1 MKSVLT
7 YFAACFL
14 FVSAHA
20 QLSYPDTLFT
30 SYFQRYDSGVNAAD
44 GTISLLLPD
53 GRSLWMM
60 GDSFVGL
67 ADSATGSMPCL
78 FNVRSA
84 IMVQDNDTLSKFTT
98 LWNPSGADIYARQFV
113 QMPGDNKVTYWPS
126 AGMVEGD
133 TAYLFWAR
141 HPFDP
146 TKVWNLGFSGMVVA
160 KVSLPD
166 LQLVEV
172 VPIYHPGIYYGMA
185 IYKDVPRGYY
195 YIYGKEV
202 NLAVVEPFVARAPIG
217 QLLGPWEFHQGNGN
231 WSPNPDDAVK
241 ISNQAVTHEYS
252 AFELGGRY
260 HIFFQTNGYLSCGQ
274 GRNMYTISADV
285 PWGPFEN
292 PRLLYTMRD
301 TLQNSYLNTY
311 NGQAHPQFTENDE
324 LLISYNVNGPCP
336 DECPNPFTDRRA
348 ADGYRPKFARVP
360 LSFIEP
366 DFSTRIAGSTK
377 LDVLRIFPNPATDF
391 IQIAGIPPMGVR
403 VDLIDMQG
411 KHIRHTTS
419 DQLDVKGVLTGLY
432 MVRVEE
438 KGRVRFGKVQI
449 LTRE

>member
-1 MKSVLT
+1 MREAIICFV
-7 YFAACFL
+7 ACFL

-44 GTISLLLPD
+44 GSISLLLPD

-126 AGMVEGD
+126 AGIVEGD

-146 TKVWNLGFSGMVVA
+146 SQVWNLGFSGMVVA
-160 KVSLPD
+160 KVSLLD

-185 IYKDVPRGYY
+185 IYKDVQRGYY

-202 NLAVVEPFVARAPIG
+202 NLFVVEPFVARAPIG
-217 QLLGPWEFHQGNGN
+217 QLFGPWEFHQGGGN
-231 WSPNPDDAVK
+231 WSSNPDDAVK

-252 AFELGGRY
+252 VFELGGRY
-260 HIFFQTNGYLSCGQ
+260 HLFFQTNGYLSCGQ

-301 TLQNSYLNTY
+301 TLNQSYLNTY

-360 LSFIEP
+360 FSFIEP
-366 DFSTRIAGSTK
+366 DFSTQISKPHQPVNLG
-377 LDVLRIFPNPATDF
+377 IFPNPASDEVHITGLSSSRALLTLLD
-391 IQIAGIPPMGVR
+391 V
-403 VDLIDMQG
+403 QG
-411 KHIRHTTS
+411 KQIRS
-419 DQLDVKGVLTGLY
+419 SIGDKIDVRELPAGLY
-432 MVRVEE
+432 VIRAVAE
-438 KGRVRFGKVQI
+438 GIVRFGKV
-449 LTRE
+449 RVEAEN